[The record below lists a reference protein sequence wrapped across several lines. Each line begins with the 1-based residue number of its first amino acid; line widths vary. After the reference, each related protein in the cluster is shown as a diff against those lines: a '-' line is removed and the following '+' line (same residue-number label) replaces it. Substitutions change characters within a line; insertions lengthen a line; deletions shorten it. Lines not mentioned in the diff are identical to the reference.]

1 MIEPLAQR
9 ANGQERGGQTT
20 CNDPSACTLLL
31 GASAVPPPLAE
42 QLDRRPRAFRLN
54 AVSGGVMKRCSI
66 PALVRENK

>member
-31 GASAVPPPLAE
+31 GASAVPPPSPTSSTAAPA
-42 QLDRRPRAFRLN
+42 RFVRARYRV
-54 AVSGGVMKRCSI
+54 VS
-66 PALVRENK
+66 